1 MPRLVLNFSQ
11 LKSMFI
17 KLFNI
22 NDMRDFF
29 ENEFVCSHHRGAAV
43 LRPSPAKIQSLF
55 WISFPGNRKMGATVS
70 AANPR
75 SSLTRVAV
83 LIPAR
88 RLERAL
94 SPLVDELLRAGFG
107 AILLVDDGSP
117 SADKAGFDSIARDPR
132 VHLLRHAVNLG
143 KGRALKT
150 GINYFFA
157 SFPGYLGLVTADA
170 DGQHSADDIVRMA
183 LVLTASGRPLLGIRN
198 FGGRVPLRSRIGN
211 SLTRTIFYFVSGH
224 RISDTQTGLRA
235 FPSALLPA
243 LVALPGERYEYE
255 MTVLAH
261 LCRHGHAPL
270 EVPVSTIYIDNNRSS
285 HFNPVRDSMRIYFV
299 LVRFYAS
306 SLVSAGIDFAVFAAL
321 FWMTHNL
328 FLSLIGGRVSSLAN
342 FLFNKRFVFQTGM
355 SYTGSLWRYYL
366 LALAI
371 AAASYISVRS
381 LSLYLHWN
389 VLAAKIAVDTIL
401 SLASFSIQRTFVF
414 PAAEGRS

>member
-1 MPRLVLNFSQ
+1 M
-11 LKSMFI
+11 
-17 KLFNI
+17 
-22 NDMRDFF
+22 
-29 ENEFVCSHHRGAAV
+29 GAAV
-43 LRPSPAKIQSLF
+43 SVVNQ
-55 WISFPGNRKMGATVS
+55 
-70 AANPR
+70 R

-88 RLERAL
+88 RLEQAL
-94 SPLVDELLRAGFG
+94 SPLVDDLLHAGFG
-107 AILLVDDGSP
+107 AIILVDDGSP
-117 SADKAGFDSIARDPR
+117 TADIGGFEAIARDVR
-132 VHLLRHAVNLG
+132 VHLLHHAVNLG

-150 GINYFFA
+150 GINYFLA
-157 SFPGYLGLVTADA
+157 SLTGYEGLVTADA
-170 DGQHSADDIVRMA
+170 DGQHTAADIVRLA
-183 LVLTASGRPLLGIRN
+183 LALTAAPGRPVLGSRS
-198 FGGRVPLRSRIGN
+198 FGANVPLRSRIGN
-211 SLTRTIFYFVSGH
+211 SITRAVFYFVSGH

-270 EVPVSTIYIDNNRSS
+270 EMPVSTIYIDNNRSS

-321 FWMTHNL
+321 FWMTRNIL
-328 FLSLIGGRVSSLAN
+328 VSLIGGRVSSLAN
-342 FLFNKRFVFQTGM
+342 FLFNKRFVFQSGI
-355 SYTGSLWRYYL
+355 SYSGSLWRYYL

-371 AAASYISVRS
+371 AAASYVSVRS
-381 LSLYLHWN
+381 ISLYLHWN

-401 SLASFSIQRTFVF
+401 SLASFSI
-414 PAAEGRS
+414 